1 MTSTQLVTGPNEL
14 TVEPVA
20 AALESE
26 DLLVALEALA
36 PWGC

>member
-20 AALESE
+20 SPLEGE
-26 DLLVALEALA
+26 DLLVTLEALA
-36 PWGC
+36 P